1 MSFITHLE
9 CSNCLTRHDHRQV
22 QTVCTKCGKTL
33 LARYDLAS
41 ARRTLAREAFKNRE
55 GSLWRYKE
63 LLPVLHDENI
73 IALGEGYTPIRQLKR
88 LGSELGLSDLRLK
101 EESYNA
107 TGSFK
112 ARGLCVAVS
121 KARELGIT
129 ETCIPTAGNAGSAL
143 AAYGAAA
150 GMISHIYLPD
160 DTPRIN
166 VDECRSYGADVHLVK
181 GTISDAAKQMKV
193 EKGNRPWFDMSTLKE
208 PYRLE
213 GKKTMGYEIAE
224 QYNWNLPD
232 VVVYPTGGG
241 TGLIGM
247 WKAFEEMQELG
258 WIDERR
264 PKMVSVQSSGCAPIV
279 KAFESHAESSEL
291 WDGAATIAS
300 GLRVPKA
307 FADSLILQAVYQSNG
322 AAIAVSDESILE
334 TIRRVAAIEGLLL
347 CPEGA
352 AAIAAL
358 TSLRERGVVGESTST
373 LVYNTGSSLKYAE
386 VLQMV
391 ASPH

>member
-1 MSFITHLE
+1 
-9 CSNCLTRHDHRQV
+9 V

-33 LARYDLAS
+33 LARYDLGA
-41 ARRTLAREAFKNRE
+41 ARRSLSRETFKDREAT
-55 GSLWRYKE
+55 LWRYKE
-63 LLPVLHDENI
+63 LLPVLETQNI
-73 IALGEGYTPIRQLKR
+73 ISLGEGYTPIRQLKR
-88 LGSELGLSDLRLK
+88 FGSELGLRDLRLK
-101 EESYNA
+101 DESYNA

-129 ETCIPTAGNAGSAL
+129 ETSIPTAGNAGAAL

-150 GMISHIYLPD
+150 GMTSHIYLPN
-160 DTPRIN
+160 DTPGIN
-166 VDECRSYGADVHLVK
+166 IDECRAYGSDVHLVE
-181 GTISDAAKQMKV
+181 GTISDAAKQMNAD
-193 EKGNRPWFDMSTLKE
+193 KGNRPWFDMSTLKE

-213 GKKTMGYEIAE
+213 GKKTMGFEIAE
-224 QYNWNLPD
+224 QYSWTLPD
-232 VVVYPTGGG
+232 VIVYPTGGG

-279 KAFESHAESSEL
+279 KAFESHSLSSEF
-291 WDGAATIAS
+291 WEGAATIAS

-307 FADSLILQAVYQSNG
+307 FADTLILQAVYESNG
-322 AAIAVSDESILE
+322 TAISVSDESIVE
-334 TIRRVAAIEGLLL
+334 TIRHVAEVEGLLL

-352 AAIAAL
+352 ATIAAL
-358 TSLRERGVVGESTST
+358 RALKEQRIIEGSTSI
-373 LVYNTGSSLKYAE
+373 LVYNTGSSLKYGE
-386 VLQMV
+386 VLQM
-391 ASPH
+391 AARNR